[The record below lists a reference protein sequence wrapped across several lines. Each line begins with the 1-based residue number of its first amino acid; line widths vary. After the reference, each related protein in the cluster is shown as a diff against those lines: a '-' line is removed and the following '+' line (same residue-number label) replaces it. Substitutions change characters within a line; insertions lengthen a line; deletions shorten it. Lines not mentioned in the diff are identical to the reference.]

1 MSISSKTTKP
11 RLLALDGD
19 DTVLRVVAELG
30 CAYYTVHA
38 TRSARTLLAWLN
50 TYEDV
55 AVVVTEHVL
64 AAAAGVAL
72 LETARTMRPAARRVL
87 ITTYHDLA
95 SIVHGLH
102 SGAIQKLVQ
111 KPFGRQELLAAILP
125 EGLTL
130 AGGEQMRR
138 ASA

>member
-1 MSISSKTTKP
+1 MPHSLKPAKP

-19 DTVLRVVAELG
+19 DAVLRVVSEFG

-38 TRSARTLLAWLN
+38 TRSARTLLAWMN

-55 AVVVTEHVL
+55 AVVLTEHVL

-72 LETARTMRPAARRVL
+72 LETARTMRPGARRVL
-87 ITTYHDLA
+87 MTTYHDLA

-102 SGAIQKLVQ
+102 SGAIQKLIQ
-111 KPFGRQELLAAILP
+111 KPFTPKELLAAILP
-125 EGLTL
+125 EGLS
-130 AGGEQMRR
+130 AAVGEQARR